1 MSLFRIFR
9 IKREERWLS
18 LFTLLYLTGL
28 HALVICKYYEL
39 FTPIKKYY
47 WPLFIRNFH
56 VSGFDPI
63 TYSIVSDWT
72 AGYNVYRH
80 PFLAFFMYIPY
91 QLNQLL
97 IELTGKNCAI
107 FVVALM
113 QMFFGFYAIIFFYR
127 IVREV
132 VELGYRTAC
141 LLTLFFMSFAYVMV
155 SAMVPDHFII
165 SMMLLLLA
173 LYIAG
178 ICIKKGVVFK
188 TWQMVLYFML
198 TAGVSLNNGLKIF
211 LASLFV
217 NKKKFFRPMNLLLGV
232 IVPSL
237 LIWGFCRWEY
247 RTFVWP
253 KEVAQQKANKKKKE
267 AKRKKDYQMR
277 IEQQRKDSLLL
288 AKGDT
293 ATVEARKA
301 KLAADE
307 KKKAEAGK
315 KRGPKQGTPI
325 SKGEFM
331 RWTDITS
338 SRADA
343 IVENMLGESIQLHS
357 EYLLDDVLRS
367 RPMVVRYSHWWNYM
381 VEAVVAI
388 LFFVGLWAGRRSRFL
403 WLVMSFFGMDFALHV
418 GLGFGINEIYIMS
431 AHWIY
436 AIPIAIAF
444 VPKMIP
450 ERRRPMFAVMIG
462 VLAAYLF
469 IYNMNLLLEYFI

>member
-1 MSLFRIFR
+1 MSPLKIFR

-18 LFTLLYLTGL
+18 LFTLLYLIGL
-28 HALVICKYYEL
+28 HTLVICKYYEL

-97 IELTGKNCAI
+97 IALTGHNCAI

-113 QMFFGFYAIIFFYR
+113 QTFFGFYGMVFFYR

-132 VELGYRTAC
+132 VELSRTTAT

-165 SMMLLLLA
+165 SMTLLLLA
-173 LYIAG
+173 LYMAG
-178 ICIKKGVVFK
+178 MCIKKGRMLK

-198 TAGVSLNNGLKIF
+198 TAGVSLNNGLKVF
-211 LASLFV
+211 LAGLFV
-217 NKKKFFRPMNLLLGV
+217 NKKRFFRPLNLLLGV

-247 RTFVWP
+247 RVFVWP

-267 AKRKKDYQMR
+267 AKQKKDYQMR

-293 ATVEARKA
+293 AALEAQKA
-301 KLAADE
+301 KKAAEE
-307 KKKAEAGK
+307 KKKAEARK
-315 KRGPKQGTPI
+315 RRGPKQGAPI

-343 IVENMLGESIQLHS
+343 IVENLFGESIQLHS
-357 EYLLDDVLRS
+357 EHLLGDVLRN

-381 VEAVVAI
+381 VEAVVAG
-388 LFFVGLWAGRRSRFL
+388 LFFLGLCAGRRSRFL

-444 VPKMIP
+444 VPKMLP
-450 ERRRPMFAVMIG
+450 ERWQVGFGAVIA
-462 VLAAYLF
+462 LLTAYLF
-469 IYNMNLLLEYFI
+469 IYNVNLLLQYFL